1 LSVSKPRDCCLRY
14 QSKMSYI
21 HDALRK
27 AQKEKGTQPQKYQGI
42 VPTGA
47 EKPRFSFGKALWAAP
62 VLLACVGF
70 VVYLWPS
77 SQNQRGPG
85 PEPQRPA
92 ATAGRIV
99 APEAPAKPKTKVTP
113 MSEPGK
119 RREGSVAAG
128 PRTKSQ
134 GMQKREMAQ
143 RPTPV
148 SPPPPEVRHELSE
161 APVAKPGPAPRP
173 PVMADAAALYEKA
186 MSFQKLGRLQ
196 EAKAFYEETLAQDPK
211 HVDALNNIGVIYIR
225 DKDYPAAREVFSEA
239 IRLRPDY
246 VDAYYNLACVYA
258 IEQRLPE
265 SLAHLQKAVS
275 LDRSVRDWARQD
287 TDLANL
293 RSVPEFEAIV
303 GGGGGV
309 Q

>member
-1 LSVSKPRDCCLRY
+1 LSVSKPRDCCLRC
-14 QSKMSYI
+14 QSEMSYI

-42 VPTGA
+42 VPTVA
-47 EKPRFSFGKALWAAP
+47 EKPRFSFGKALWAVP

-70 VVYLWPS
+70 AVYLWPS
-77 SQNQRGPG
+77 SQNQRSPG
-85 PEPQRPA
+85 PEPQRPETA
-92 ATAGRIV
+92 AERIV
-99 APEAPAKPKTKVTP
+99 APEAPTKPKTKVTP
-113 MSEPGK
+113 TSEPGK
-119 RREGSVAAG
+119 RREGSVVAEPG
-128 PRTKSQ
+128 TKAP
-134 GMQKREMAQ
+134 GFL
-143 RPTPV
+143 PTGEYSPATSV
-148 SPPPPEVRHELSE
+148 SSPPPEVSHELSE
-161 APVAKPGPAPRP
+161 APVAKPGPAPQSP
-173 PVMADAAALYEKA
+173 PMADAAALYEKA
-186 MSFQKLGRLQ
+186 LSFQKLGRLQ

-225 DKDYPAAREVFSEA
+225 EKDYPAAREVFSAA

-258 IEQRLPE
+258 IEERLPE

-293 RSVPEFEAIV
+293 RSMPEFEAIV
-303 GGGGGV
+303 GGGGG
-309 Q
+309 